1 MESKEIISIFN
12 KNKNMEKET
21 KFVSLFDYLG
31 YAAGGDLGKAVY
43 AKAKE
48 TKQPVQQKDVSVRTF
63 TGKVLLY
70 TEAFLDEYFKPEIVY
85 YIDDNKDDN
94 LPF

>member
-1 MESKEIISIFN
+1 
-12 KNKNMEKET
+12 MEKET
-21 KFVSLFDYLG
+21 KFVSLFEYLG
-31 YAAGGDLGKAVY
+31 HAAGGDLGKAVY

-48 TKQPVQQKDVSVRTF
+48 TKQPVQQRDVSVKSF
-63 TGKVLLY
+63 TGKILLY

-85 YIDDNKDDN
+85 YIDDNELPPYYKGNPNEDE

>member
-1 MESKEIISIFN
+1 
-12 KNKNMEKET
+12 MEKET

-85 YIDDNKDDN
+85 YIDDNE
-94 LPF
+94 LPPYYAGNSNNDGPPF

>member
-1 MESKEIISIFN
+1 
-12 KNKNMEKET
+12 MEKET

-85 YIDDNKDDN
+85 YIDDNELPPYYKGNTDKDE

>member
-1 MESKEIISIFN
+1 
-12 KNKNMEKET
+12 MEKET
-21 KFVSLFDYLG
+21 KFVSLFEYLG
-31 YAAGGDLGKAVY
+31 HAAGGDLGKAVY

-48 TKQPVQQKDVSVRTF
+48 TKQPVQQRDVTTKSF

-85 YIDDNKDDN
+85 YIYDKELPPDYTGNHN
-94 LPF
+94 EEELPF

>member
-1 MESKEIISIFN
+1 
-12 KNKNMEKET
+12 MEKET

-48 TKQPVQQKDVSVRTF
+48 TKQPVQQKDVSVKSF

-85 YIDDNKDDN
+85 YIDDNELPPYYKGN
-94 LPF
+94 PNEEELPF

>member
-1 MESKEIISIFN
+1 
-12 KNKNMEKET
+12 MEKET
-21 KFVSLFDYLG
+21 KFVSLFEYLG
-31 YAAGGDLGKAVY
+31 HAAGGDLGKAVY

-48 TKQPVQQKDVSVRTF
+48 TKQLVKQRDVSVKSF

-70 TEAFLDEYFKPEIVY
+70 AESFLDEYFKPEIVY
-85 YIDDNKDDN
+85 YIDDNELPPYYKGNPNEDE

>member
-1 MESKEIISIFN
+1 LESKEIISIFN

-48 TKQPVQQKDVSVRTF
+48 TKQPVQQKDV
-63 TGKVLLY
+63 
-70 TEAFLDEYFKPEIVY
+70 
-85 YIDDNKDDN
+85 
-94 LPF
+94 